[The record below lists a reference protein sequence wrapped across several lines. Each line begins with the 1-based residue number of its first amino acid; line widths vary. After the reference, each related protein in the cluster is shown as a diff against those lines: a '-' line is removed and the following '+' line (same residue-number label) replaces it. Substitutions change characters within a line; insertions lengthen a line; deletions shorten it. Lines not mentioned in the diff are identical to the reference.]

1 MSWLNSCQNISS
13 CTMIEILIYLLL
25 GACTGLLAGM
35 FGIGGGSLLVPSL
48 IFIFYG
54 MGFDSSIIVL
64 MAIGTSLASIFF
76 SALSSALSHHNKN
89 SVEWSLVAP
98 LSVGMILGAVV
109 GAGYAVTL
117 SNDNLKWIITIF
129 LIVIGAEM
137 ISGFTQTLAKKDKG
151 MISLSKSI
159 VPMHGSWIGF
169 LSSIIG
175 IGGGSFTTP
184 LMIAGGYNIRKGIGT
199 AAACGVPI
207 AATGAIGYT
216 YYGQT
221 TDANLPMGAVGY
233 VFWPAVISISLAS
246 IFTAKLGANI
256 SHSIS
261 EKVLKV
267 SFGVFLIMVGILV
280 VVN

>member
-1 MSWLNSCQNISS
+1 
-13 CTMIEILIYLLL
+13 MIEILIYLSL
-25 GACTGLLAGM
+25 GAFTGLLAGM
-35 FGIGGGSLLVPSL
+35 FGIGGGSILVPSL

-54 MGFDSSIIVL
+54 MGFEASIIVL

-76 SALSSALSHHNKN
+76 SAISSALSHHNKS
-89 SVEWSLVAP
+89 SVEWSLVMP
-98 LSVGMILGAVV
+98 LSVGMIVGAVI
-109 GAGYAVTL
+109 GAGYAATL
-117 SNDNLKWIITIF
+117 SNENLKWIITIF
-129 LIVIGAEM
+129 LIVIGIEM

-151 MISLSKSI
+151 FISLAKFI
-159 VPMHGSWIGF
+159 VPAHGSWIGF

-184 LMIAGGYNIRKGIGT
+184 LMIAGGYNIRQGIGT

-207 AATGAIGYT
+207 AAAGAIGYM

-221 TDANLPMGAVGY
+221 VEVNLPSGAVGY

-261 EKVLKV
+261 EKALKV
-267 SFGVFLIMVGILV
+267 SFGIFLILVGILV
-280 VVN
+280 VAS

>member
-1 MSWLNSCQNISS
+1 
-13 CTMIEILIYLLL
+13 MIEILIYLLL

-35 FGIGGGSLLVPSL
+35 FGIGGGSILVPSL
-48 IFIFYG
+48 IFIFYN
-54 MGFDSSIIVL
+54 MGFESSMIVL

-76 SALSSALSHHNKN
+76 SAISSALSHHNKS
-89 SVEWSLVAP
+89 SVEWSLVVP
-98 LSVGMILGAVV
+98 LSVGMTLGAVI
-109 GAGYAVTL
+109 GAGYAATL

-129 LIVIGAEM
+129 LIVIGIEM
-137 ISGFTQTLAKKDKG
+137 IIGFTQTLAKKDKD

-159 VPMHGSWIGF
+159 VPFHGSWIGF

-207 AATGAIGYT
+207 AAAGAIGYM
-216 YYGQT
+216 YYGQMAE
-221 TDANLPMGAVGY
+221 ANLPSGSVGY

-256 SHSIS
+256 SHSIP
-261 EKVLKV
+261 EKTLKA
-267 SFGVFLIMVGILV
+267 SFGIFLIVIGILV

>member
-1 MSWLNSCQNISS
+1 
-13 CTMIEILIYLLL
+13 MIEIFIYLLL

-35 FGIGGGSLLVPSL
+35 FGIGGGSILVPSL

-54 MGFDSSIIVL
+54 MNFDSSIVVL
-64 MAIGTSLASIFF
+64 MAIGTSLASILF
-76 SALSSALSHHNKN
+76 SAISSALSHNNKK
-89 SVEWSLVAP
+89 SVEWSLVTP
-98 LSVGMILGAVV
+98 LSMGMILGALV
-109 GAGYAVTL
+109 GAGYAATL
-117 SNDNLKWIITIF
+117 SNNNLKWIITIF
-129 LIVIGAEM
+129 LIVIGIEI

-151 MISLSKSI
+151 MVSLAKPV
-159 VPMHGSWIGF
+159 VPLHGSWIGF

-207 AATGAIGYT
+207 AAAGAIGYM

-221 TDANLPMGAVGY
+221 TDDLPTGAVGY

-261 EKVLKV
+261 EKALKV

-280 VVN
+280 IVN

>member
-1 MSWLNSCQNISS
+1 
-13 CTMIEILIYLLL
+13 MIEILIYLSL
-25 GACTGLLAGM
+25 GAFTGLLAGM
-35 FGIGGGSLLVPSL
+35 FGIGGGSILVPSL

-54 MGFDSSIIVL
+54 MGFDASIIVL

-76 SALSSALSHHNKN
+76 SAISSALSHHNKS
-89 SVEWSLVAP
+89 SVEWSLVMP
-98 LSVGMILGAVV
+98 LSVGMIVGAVI
-109 GAGYAVTL
+109 GAGYAATL
-117 SNDNLKWIITIF
+117 SNENLKWIITIF
-129 LIVIGAEM
+129 LIVIGIEM
-137 ISGFTQTLAKKDKG
+137 ISGFTQTLAKKGKG
-151 MISLSKSI
+151 FISLAKFI
-159 VPMHGSWIGF
+159 VPAHGSWIGF

-207 AATGAIGYT
+207 AAAGAIGYM

-221 TDANLPMGAVGY
+221 VEVNLPSGAVGY

-261 EKVLKV
+261 EKALKV
-267 SFGVFLIMVGILV
+267 SFGIFLILVGILV
-280 VVN
+280 VAN

>member
-1 MSWLNSCQNISS
+1 
-13 CTMIEILIYLLL
+13 MIEILIYLLL
-25 GACTGLLAGM
+25 GLCTGLLAGM
-35 FGIGGGSLLVPSL
+35 FGIGGGSILVPSL

-76 SALSSALSHHNKN
+76 SAISSALSHHNK
-89 SVEWSLVAP
+89 SGVEWSLVTP
-98 LSVGMILGAVV
+98 LSMGMILGAVV
-109 GAGYAVTL
+109 GAGYAATL

-129 LIVIGAEM
+129 LIVIGIEM
-137 ISGFTQTLAKKDKG
+137 ILGFTHTLAKKDKG

-159 VPMHGSWIGF
+159 VPLHGSWIGF

-207 AATGAIGYT
+207 AAAGAIGYM

-221 TDANLPMGAVGY
+221 ADASLPIGAVGY

-246 IFTAKLGANI
+246 IFTAKLGASI
-256 SHSIS
+256 SHSVS
-261 EKVLKV
+261 EKALKV
-267 SFGVFLIMVGILV
+267 SFGIFLIVVAILV
-280 VVN
+280 IVN